1 MLMILTTNVY
11 RSKYYVI
18 RNIQINKC
26 LSLIMFDHNYGAFVV
41 ADACTTTNDELH
53 MATLKNLDYGF
64 TYIADTKRMLGL
76 LER

>member
-1 MLMILTTNVY
+1 
-11 RSKYYVI
+11 
-18 RNIQINKC
+18 
-26 LSLIMFDHNYGAFVV
+26 MFDHNYGAFVV
-41 ADACTTTNDELH
+41 ADACTITNDELH